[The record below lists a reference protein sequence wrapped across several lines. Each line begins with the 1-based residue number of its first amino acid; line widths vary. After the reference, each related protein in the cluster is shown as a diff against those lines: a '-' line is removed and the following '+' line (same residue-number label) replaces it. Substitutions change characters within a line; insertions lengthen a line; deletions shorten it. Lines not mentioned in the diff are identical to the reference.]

1 MVMINVFLP
10 ILGELLQYGLT
21 EEVLKEAFSQ
31 SAEDQE
37 SCWSLNKIP
46 TIGFYRELHNFLKKW
61 PSSHSATKTAIGK
74 FYIQIDPELRIK
86 STTSCRPDNIF
97 QFIEKVAFS
106 SKPHS
111 MLMSYGTHATIQLLQ
126 NEVRGCSTE
135 IQELSAKVME
145 QEQELSAIKREV
157 GIAREELD
165 HTSTISRCGCLQFLW
180 NLIDGTLFLALPHFS
195 KTFMKGNTK

>member
-61 PSSHSATKTAIGK
+61 PPSCSTTKTAIGK
-74 FYIQIDPELRIK
+74 FYIQIDPELHRKLASDSQHPVCIY
-86 STTSCRPDNIF
+86 
-97 QFIEKVAFS
+97 QFIEKAAS
-106 SKPHS
+106 SNASHS
-111 MLMSYGTHATIQLLQ
+111 TLMSYGLPATIQHL
-126 NEVRGCSTE
+126 EVEISGCSTQ
-135 IQELSAKVME
+135 IRELSAKVKE
-145 QEQELSAIKREV
+145 RDDELSMMRREV
-157 GIAREELD
+157 KLLLAELGHVKHVLKD
-165 HTSTISRCGCLQFLW
+165 IIDELQA
-180 NLIDGTLFLALPHFS
+180 IQASSQT
-195 KTFMKGNTK
+195 

>member
-1 MVMINVFLP
+1 MVCSGCVDFP
-10 ILGELLQYGLT
+10 AELQQYGLT

-31 SAEDQE
+31 SVEDQE
-37 SCWSLNKIP
+37 LCWSLTKIP
-46 TIGFYRELHNFLKKW
+46 TVGFYRELHNFLKKW
-61 PSSHSATKTAIGK
+61 PSSRSATKTAIGK
-74 FYIQIDPELRIK
+74 FYIQIVPELCIK

-111 MLMSYGTHATIQLLQ
+111 TLMSYGTHATIQLLQ

-145 QEQELSAIKREV
+145 QEQELSAMKREV

-165 HTSTISRCGCLQFLW
+165 HTKHILKDTIRKLQ
-180 NLIDGTLFLALPHFS
+180 IVQKQCDCALNQTHKS
-195 KTFMKGNTK
+195 CEKLRQL